1 MRLHEGFRIK
11 LYDNEILRLLRNENA
26 SQKKYKEP
34 STELLYEISELKDFA
49 VELLNPR
56 GMYDTFKSSKLT
68 PKFLF
73 KNTVKTVLCI
83 CTIGKDMEEESSRL
97 LNKGELAKGVILD
110 AIASHAAEEAAIWM
124 YRAIIRD
131 LSEEIKKLEFTN
143 RFSPGYCQWLLEEG
157 QKLIFDRLPSNVI
170 RVKLSKTMMMKPR
183 KSVSFAVNIGKDV
196 DRELGLK
203 DCPTCDLLD
212 CSFRR
217 D

>member
-1 MRLHEGFRIK
+1 LRHHEGFRIK
-11 LYDNEILRLLRNENA
+11 LYNNEILRLLRSEGA
-26 SQKKYKEP
+26 TQKKYKEP

-56 GMYDTFKSSKLT
+56 GIYDTFKSSKLT

-73 KNTVKTVLCI
+73 KNTDKTVLCI
-83 CTIGKDMEEESSRL
+83 CTIGKDIEIESSRL

-131 LSEEIKKLEFTN
+131 ISEEIEELEFTN
-143 RFSPGYCQWLLEEG
+143 RFSPGYCQWLLEDG
-157 QKLIFDRLPSNVI
+157 QKLIFESLPSDII
-170 RVKLSKTMMMKPR
+170 RVKLSKTMMMIPR
-183 KSVSFAVNIGKDV
+183 KSVSFAVNIGKKV
-196 DRELGLK
+196 YRKLGLK
-203 DCPTCDLLD
+203 ECPTCDLHD

>member
-11 LYDNEILRLLRNENA
+11 LHDKEILRLLRSENA
-26 SQKKYKEP
+26 SQKKYKKP

-56 GMYDTFKSSKLT
+56 GMYDIFDSSELT

-73 KNTVKTVLCI
+73 NKSEKTVLCI
-83 CTIGKDMEEESSRL
+83 CTVGKDMEEESSRL

-110 AIASHAAEEAAIWM
+110 AIASHAAEEVAVWM

-131 LSEEIKKLEFTN
+131 ISEDIEDLDFTN
-143 RFSPGYCQWLLEEG
+143 RFSPGYCQWSLAGG
-157 QKLIFDRLPSNVI
+157 QKVIFNLLPSDI
-170 RVKLSKTMMMKPR
+170 LRVKLSKSMMMIPR
-183 KSVSFAVNIGKDV
+183 KSVSFAVNIGKEV
-196 DRELGLK
+196 DMELGLK
-203 DCPTCDLLD
+203 ECPTCDLQD

>member
-11 LYDNEILRLLRNENA
+11 LYDNEILRLLRSENA
-26 SQKKYKEP
+26 SQKKYKKP

-56 GMYDTFKSSKLT
+56 GMYDTFNSSDLT

-73 KNTVKTVLCI
+73 NKSEKTVFCI

-97 LNKGELAKGVILD
+97 LNKGELARGVILD

-124 YRAIIRD
+124 YRSIIRD
-131 LSEEIKKLEFTN
+131 LSEEIEELEFTN
-143 RFSPGYCQWLLEEG
+143 RFSPGYCQWLLEDG
-157 QKLIFDRLPSNVI
+157 QKLIFDSLPSNII

-183 KSVSFAVNIGKDV
+183 KSISFAVNIGKEV

-203 DCPTCDLLD
+203 ECPTCDLLD

>member
-11 LYDNEILRLLRNENA
+11 LYDNEILRLLRNENEP
-26 SQKKYKEP
+26 QKKYKEP

-49 VELLNPR
+49 IELLNPR
-56 GMYDTFKSSKLT
+56 GMYDTFNSSDLT
-68 PKFLF
+68 PNFLF
-73 KNTVKTVLCI
+73 NESEKTVLCI

-110 AIASHAAEEAAIWM
+110 AIASHAAEEVAVWM

-131 LSEEIKKLEFTN
+131 LSEEIEELEFTN
-143 RFSPGYCQWLLEEG
+143 RFSPGYCQWLLEDG
-157 QKLIFDRLPSNVI
+157 QKLIFDRLPSKII
-170 RVKLSKTMMMKPR
+170 RIKLSKTMMMRPR
-183 KSVSFAVNIGKDV
+183 KSVSFAVNIGKEV

-203 DCPTCDLLD
+203 ECPTCDLLD